1 MEVDLDVPSY
11 LAEQRANAPDNL
23 KPYFVRF
30 EDLHERKLW
39 HQLTVELERFLQ
51 EPNASPLLIPLF
63 ERFVADWEKQMD
75 PLKLVA
81 VAVVVAD
88 QYQNRNDAIQFLMDI
103 ASKVD
108 RDETRQA
115 HVQAVMEAAHY
126 RLGLGDLDEC
136 KKAMDTCE
144 AVLEGCGVQTA
155 VNASFY
161 RVCSDYYKAKA
172 DYPRFYKHA
181 LLFLACFDLK
191 DLSLSVRQER
201 AHDLAISALLGDT
214 IYNFGDL
221 LSHPILDSLTDTPHA
236 WLRDLLFAFNS
247 GDIGKFETLTSNFT
261 KQPLLQAN
269 MPFLRQKICLMAL
282 IEAVFKR
289 PPHARRLRFSD
300 VAAET
305 RLPVE
310 EVEHLTMKALSLSLI
325 RGRIDQVD
333 GIVEIDWVQPR
344 YLEKQQIAAM
354 REQLEDWQRTVEHT
368 AAMVQGAA
376 PELFVRSS

>member
-39 HQLTVELERFLQ
+39 HQLTSELERFLQ

-136 KKAMDTCE
+136 KQAMDTCE

-181 LLFLACFDLK
+181 LLFLACFDLN
-191 DLSLSVRQER
+191 DLSLAVRQER

-236 WLRDLLFAFNS
+236 WLRDLLFAFNA
-247 GDIGKFETLTSNFT
+247 GDIGKFETLTSNFA

-300 VAAET
+300 IATET

-344 YLEKQQIAAM
+344 YLEKHQIAAM

-368 AAMVQGAA
+368 AAMVEGAA
-376 PELFVRSS
+376 PELFVRSG

>member
-1 MEVDLDVPSY
+1 MDVDLDVPGY
-11 LAEQRANAPDNL
+11 LAEQRTNAPENL
-23 KPYFVRF
+23 QPYFIRF

-39 HQLTVELERFLQ
+39 HQLTIELERFLH
-51 EPNASPLLIPLF
+51 EPHAGPLLIPLF

-108 RDETRQA
+108 RDEARQA

-136 KKAMDTCE
+136 KKAMDACE
-144 AVLEGCGVQTA
+144 TVLEGYGVQTA

-191 DLSLSVRQER
+191 DLSLAVRQER

-247 GDIGKFETLTSNFT
+247 GDIGKFETLTANFT
-261 KQPLLQAN
+261 KQ
-269 MPFLRQKICLMAL
+269 ICLMAL

-289 PPHARRLRFSD
+289 PPHARRLHFND

-305 RLPVE
+305 RLPTE

-325 RGRIDQVD
+325 RGRIDQVA
-333 GIVEIDWVQPR
+333 GMVEIDWVQPR
-344 YLEKQQIAAM
+344 YLEKHQITAM

-368 AAMVQGAA
+368 AAMVEGTA